1 MALVAKENT
10 GLRLAVR
17 YAVLALVA
25 LVFMFPLVFMIV
37 SSFKP
42 DAQLLDDTGSLR
54 AFLPVGDISLDNY
67 FAAFERAPIGLFMF
81 NSIMVTVVTVL
92 LSIFICSVAA
102 FSFVFLDWRGRD
114 VLLSIILA
122 TLIIPFETIAIPLLL
137 MVSRLP
143 WLGMEGIEWGWLN
156 TYRVQ
161 IVPWIVDALTVFLFV
176 QYFKDL
182 PRELVEAGRAEGASW
197 WQIYRRVIMPL
208 SGPVLATAAI
218 LKSLKMYNEQYLW
231 PLIVVQDEAHR
242 PIMVG
247 LGYFFQLDVA
257 WGELMAYLTLI
268 SVPVLAFYLV
278 LQRAFIASIAST
290 GVKG

>member
-10 GLRLAVR
+10 GLRLAAR
-17 YAVLALVA
+17 YAVLVLVA
-25 LVFMFPLVFMIV
+25 LVFAFPLVFMVI
-37 SSFKP
+37 SSLKP
-42 DAQLLDDTGSLR
+42 DLQLLQDTGSLR

-67 FAAFERAPIGLFMF
+67 FAAFERAPIGRFML
-81 NSIMVTVVTVL
+81 NSVIVTVVTVV
-92 LSIFICSVAA
+92 LSIVICSVAA
-102 FSFVFLDWRGRD
+102 FSFAFLNWRGRG
-114 VLLSIILA
+114 VILSIILA

-137 MVSRLP
+137 EVSRLP
-143 WLGMEGIEWGWLN
+143 WLGVEGIEWGWLN

-161 IVPWIVDALTVFLFV
+161 IIPWIVDALTIFLFV

-182 PRELVEAGRAEGASW
+182 PKELIEAARAEGASW
-197 WQIYRRVIMPL
+197 FQVYHKIVMPL

-268 SVPVLAFYLV
+268 SVPVLVFYLI